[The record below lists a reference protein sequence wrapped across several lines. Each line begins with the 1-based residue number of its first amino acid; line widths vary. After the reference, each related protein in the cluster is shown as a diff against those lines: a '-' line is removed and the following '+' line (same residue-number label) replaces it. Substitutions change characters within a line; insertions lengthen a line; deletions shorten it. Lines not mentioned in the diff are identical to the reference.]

1 MFSVFLLSLML
12 ATDQPVPA
20 IHDVTVPSGLRA
32 VTSNPEFSGIVWS
45 PTLKRYLIV
54 TDDTGLSDRGTKHTP
69 LIVALSEN
77 GTLDSEPVPIVG
89 IKKMDDAESICAGP
103 DGTFFLATSHSPNDD
118 GETHKSRRLL
128 LHLKVAN
135 RSLKVLGQLDL
146 TELDG
151 GQSLLE
157 VAGLP
162 KDGRLDVEALAYRD
176 RSLYIGLK
184 SPLAKNGAAVI
195 LRLSDPVKAARD
207 RRVGV
212 GSLVAFVQVPL
223 CVPVGDRSV
232 CQGLSEMTFLADGS
246 LVATAN
252 APKGGPKDHGG
263 SLWHLPAPIMDTKPI
278 LLYRFAGLAP
288 EGVTLAP
295 NGRELT
301 LVFDTHQQVPK
312 WAHVPLPEPAKPLPS
327 VPKPES
333 GSSRHP

>member
-1 MFSVFLLSLML
+1 MFPILPL
-12 ATDQPVPA
+12 ALVLASDLAAPA
-20 IHDVTVPSGLRA
+20 IHDVSVPVGLQA

-45 PTLKRYLIV
+45 PVLKRYLIV
-54 TDDTGLSDRGTKHTP
+54 TDDTGLPDRGTKRTP
-69 LIVALSEN
+69 LVVALSEN
-77 GTLDSEPVPIVG
+77 GTLDSEPVPIAG

-151 GQSLLE
+151 SQSLLE

-195 LRLSDPVKAARD
+195 LRLSDPVKAAHD
-207 RRVGV
+207 RRVRV
-212 GSLVAFVQVPL
+212 GSLVAFAQVLL
-223 CVPVGDRSV
+223 CIPVDDQSV

-301 LVFDTHQQVPK
+301 LVFDTHGKTPK
-312 WAHVPLPEPAKPLPS
+312 WTQVPLPEAAKTLPP
-327 VPKPES
+327 VPKTK
-333 GSSRHP
+333 GMSSSKP

>member
-1 MFSVFLLSLML
+1 MLPVFLLLSIL
-12 ATDQPVPA
+12 AADQPAPTV
-20 IHDVTVPSGLRA
+20 HDVAVPSGLQA

-45 PTLKRYLIV
+45 SALKRYLIV
-54 TDDTGLSDRGTKHTP
+54 SDDTGLPDRGTKRTP
-69 LIVALSEN
+69 LVVALSEN
-77 GTLDSEPVPIVG
+77 GALDSDPVPIAG

-103 DGTFFLATSHSPNDD
+103 DGTFFLATSHSPNAD

-128 LHLKVAN
+128 LHLKVVN

-146 TELDG
+146 TKLDG

-176 RSLYIGLK
+176 GFLYIGLK
-184 SPLAKNGAAVI
+184 SPLSRSGAAVI
-195 LRLSDPVKAARD
+195 LRLSDPVKATRAKNIPA
-207 RRVGV
+207 
-212 GSLVAFVQVPL
+212 GSLLPFAEIPL
-223 CVPVGDRSV
+223 CVPVEDRSV
-232 CQGLSEMTFLADGS
+232 CQGLSAMTFLADGS

-295 NGRELT
+295 SGRELT
-301 LVFDTHQQVPK
+301 LVFDTRQQVPK
-312 WAHVPLPEPAKPLPS
+312 WVQVPLPEASKRSPPI
-327 VPKPES
+327 PKPKNMP
-333 GSSRHP
+333 SSKP